1 MTEPTTSETFKVEQ
15 GFETNDTIQLID
27 GNFGAHDAQEVL
39 MDLINHK
46 IKFHQLKNISWEE
59 RFGEPNQHS
68 QKRLK
73 ELLKDRERLSAVL
86 DFAAQHNLKIT
97 VQSKI
102 EILLS
107 K

>member
-1 MTEPTTSETFKVEQ
+1 MTTPTTSEAFSVEQ

-27 GNFGAHDAQEVL
+27 GNFSAQDAQEVL

-46 IKFHQLKNISWEE
+46 IRFHQLRNISWEE

-73 ELLKDRERLSAVL
+73 ELMKDRDRLSAVL
-86 DFAAQHNLKIT
+86 DFAAQHGLNIKL
-97 VQSKI
+97 QSKI
-102 EILLS
+102 DILLS